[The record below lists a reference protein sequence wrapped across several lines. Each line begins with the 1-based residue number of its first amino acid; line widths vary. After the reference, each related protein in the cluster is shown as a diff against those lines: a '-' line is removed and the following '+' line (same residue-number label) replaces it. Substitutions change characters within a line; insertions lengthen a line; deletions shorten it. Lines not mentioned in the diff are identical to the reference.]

1 MDVLVVDKFTM
12 GVYSVAIRII
22 KQFEM
27 VANYSYLRTVE
38 EAKRMQSKW

>member
-1 MDVLVVDKFTM
+1 MVDKSTM

-22 KQFEM
+22 KHQFEM
-27 VANYSYLRTVE
+27 VVNYSYLRTVD